1 MTVSITGDGAVTS
14 TSGVMDFSEVIRMD
28 SRTMSGSVTIE
39 ANRNAGQF
47 GPVTITSTGSLTVP
61 ANSSYHV
68 L

>member
-47 GPVTITSTGSLTVP
+47 GPVTITGSLTVP